1 MKETFYKYY
10 KYCVLT
16 LVIFLGLASFF
27 TNIPPQP
34 SDTLFTQI
42 LSFFN
47 LPNFYNSIFHIILWL
62 ILASILLYGIIRI
75 KNFTPSLKFLFLLI
89 IILIFAIIY
98 EKSVNKNYTVNLR
111 TGEKITLK
119 QLISSRADSFNIQL
133 HDFQIKRNSREK
145 VSVGSES
152 KLILDSKDT
161 ISMSI
166 NDPIQYNQY
175 KFYQQSYHLYPQ
187 INLKINDTILI
198 VTAPDTISYD
208 NQEYAIQPI
217 NQKYTRF
224 RIKSDNNHTS
234 LIKNQPV
241 YFESNRF
248 QIVKG
253 EIIKESLIQ
262 IKEIQGTKLVLF
274 LLFIYLFSL
283 AYALWGKK

>member
-1 MKETFYKYY
+1 
-10 KYCVLT
+10 
-16 LVIFLGLASFF
+16 
-27 TNIPPQP
+27 
-34 SDTLFTQI
+34 
-42 LSFFN
+42 
-47 LPNFYNSIFHIILWL
+47 
-62 ILASILLYGIIRI
+62 
-75 KNFTPSLKFLFLLI
+75 LLI
-89 IILIFAIIY
+89 IILIFSIIY

-119 QLISSRADSFNIQL
+119 QLNSTRADSFNIQL

-161 ISMSI
+161 ISISI